1 MATTEELDLVDELV
15 AGLQTRAFKRRLR
28 TAYYRGA
35 QRLKMMGLST
45 PPEMR
50 DLQTVINWCRTTVDA
65 LAERLDIEGF
75 RSGDR
80 ELDQQLWDWWKF
92 NNMRARADQG
102 HIESFA
108 QGSAFVVV
116 GKHPTK
122 PRPRYSVE
130 TSGVFSVR
138 LSDLGDEVEA
148 AVRYYV
154 DRDSVERATLYLPDE
169 TVWLHRGPSRW
180 VEDDRDVHMLGEVPV
195 VPLTNRMT
203 LDDPFGESEMT
214 DVMSLVDAACRTATN
229 LSTAS
234 ETLAVPS
241 RYVTG
246 ATEQDFIDPT
256 TGEPVPVW
264 EAYLGRLNALT
275 DADAKVFQL
284 DGADLKNFTE
294 TLSTYGK
301 LVSSVTGLPLHYL
314 GVTSDGNP
322 TAADAIAAAEARH
335 VKRAERKQDAFD
347 SPWGKVQNLA
357 HRIVNNTDEELLVQ
371 PVWRDA
377 GTPTVAART
386 DAVVK
391 LKQTGLLPIEGA
403 WIELGW
409 DQEKRDTMRALFS
422 DDPLERMIT
431 ALGAQT
437 SNVMEDASALG
448 TPSQPPPESGVNGF

>member
-1 MATTEELDLVDELV
+1 MATTEELDLLDELV
-15 AGLQTRAFKRRLR
+15 NDLQTRQFKRRLR
-28 TAYYRGA
+28 RNYYRGD

-50 DLQTVINWCRTTVDA
+50 DLQVVVNWCRTTVDA

-75 RSGDR
+75 RTGDR
-80 ELDQQLWDWWKF
+80 DLDTSFWEWWKH
-92 NNMRARADQG
+92 NDMRARSDQG
-102 HIESFA
+102 HVESFVH
-108 QGSAFVVV
+108 GSAFIVV
-116 GKHPTK
+116 GQHPVR
-122 PRPRYSVE
+122 PRPRFSLE
-130 TSGVFSVR
+130 TSAVISVR
-138 LSDLGDEVEA
+138 LSDLGDDVEA

-154 DRDSVERATLYLPDE
+154 DRESVERATLYLPEE
-169 TVWLHRGPSRW
+169 TVWLHRNHNRW

-203 LDDPFGESEMT
+203 LDDPFGETEMK
-214 DVMSLVDAACRTATN
+214 DVMSIVDAVCRTATN

-241 RYVTG
+241 RYVAG
-246 ATEQDFIDPT
+246 ATAEDFVDSV

-275 DADAKVFQL
+275 NPEAKVYQL
-284 DGADLKNFTE
+284 SGADLKNFTE
-294 TLSTYGK
+294 TIATHGK

-314 GVTSDGNP
+314 GVTADGNP

-335 VKRAERKQDAFD
+335 VKRAERKQEVFD
-347 SPWGKVQNLA
+347 SPWGRAMNLG
-357 HRIVNNTDEELLVQ
+357 HKLVNNTDEELLVNV
-371 PVWRDA
+371 VWRDA
-377 GTPTVAART
+377 ATPTVAAKT

-391 LKQTGLLPIEGA
+391 LKQVGLLPIEGA

-448 TPSQPPPESGVNGF
+448 TPQEEQPAPGANGF

>member
-1 MATTEELDLVDELV
+1 MATTEEIDLLDELV
-15 AGLQTRAFKRRLR
+15 NDLQTRQWKRTLR
-28 TAYYRGA
+28 NRYYRGD

-75 RSGDR
+75 RTGNRD
-80 ELDQQLWDWWKF
+80 LDKSFWDWWKH
-92 NNMRARADQG
+92 NDMRARSDQG
-102 HIESFA
+102 HIESFV

-116 GKHPTK
+116 GQHPIF
-122 PRPRYSVE
+122 PRPRFSVE
-130 TSGVFSVR
+130 TSSVISVR
-138 LSDLGDEVEA
+138 LSDLGDDVEA
-148 AVRYYV
+148 AARYYR
-154 DRDSVERATLYLPDE
+154 DRDQVERATLYLPEE
-169 TVWLHRGPSRW
+169 TIWFHRDGMRW

-203 LDDPFGESEMT
+203 LEDPFGETEMK

-229 LSTAS
+229 LSTAA

-241 RYVTG
+241 RYISG
-246 ATEQDFIDPT
+246 AGQEDFIDPV

-275 DADAKVFQL
+275 NAEAKVYQL

-294 TLSTYGK
+294 TLATYGK

-335 VKRAERKQDAFD
+335 VKRAERKQETFD
-347 SPWGKVQNLA
+347 TSWGRVMNLG
-357 HRIVNNTDEELLVQ
+357 HKLVNNTDEDLLVD
-371 PVWRDA
+371 VAWRDA
-377 GTPTVAART
+377 STPTVSAKT

-391 LKQTGLLPIEGA
+391 LKQVGLLPVEGA

-409 DQEKRDTMRALFS
+409 DQEKRDLYRSLLS
-422 DDPLERMIT
+422 DDPLERLVAAAM
-431 ALGAQT
+431 
-437 SNVMEDASALG
+437 
-448 TPSQPPPESGVNGF
+448 TPEPPAPEQREESPAEQSDSEAA